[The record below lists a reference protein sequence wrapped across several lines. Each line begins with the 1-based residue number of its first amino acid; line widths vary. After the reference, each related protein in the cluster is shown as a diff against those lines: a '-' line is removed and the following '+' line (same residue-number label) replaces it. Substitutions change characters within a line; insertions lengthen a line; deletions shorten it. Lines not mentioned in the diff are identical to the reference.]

1 MKRKK
6 RILKI
11 IMPIIAIVGPG
22 ASVNFGE
29 KKPKPYKFE
38 F

>member
-11 IMPIIAIVGPG
+11 IMPIIAIVGSVT
-22 ASVNFGE
+22 SVNFGY
-29 KKPKPYKFE
+29 KKTQTLQV
-38 F
+38 